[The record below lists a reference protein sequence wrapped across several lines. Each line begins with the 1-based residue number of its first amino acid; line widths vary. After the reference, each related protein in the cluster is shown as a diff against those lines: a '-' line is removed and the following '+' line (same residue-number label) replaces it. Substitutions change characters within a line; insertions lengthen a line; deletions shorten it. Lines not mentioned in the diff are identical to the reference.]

1 MPTMEIDPSTV
12 AANANLLTVPAL
24 TDATFRAVQ
33 AIRNIPGPAAG
44 DPPSMTFWKHPANT
58 ATNLAASKPATDWA
72 NIIPIRLYGAN
83 TPVAGTIN
91 GNPAQG
97 YGYGGAP
104 AGATTNGALI
114 ADDVAILPVGMTAW
128 TIAFLCQIN
137 SGGSG
142 VLLGTADA
150 NGFNVGV
157 NASTGYVSFT
167 PQSQN
172 NAQIV
177 RPNVDKRGAGPQ
189 VYVLGFTPS
198 AAQGATTG
206 TLTLRNN
213 GAQAAQNTSA
223 LPLANGRYREGGFG
237 LSTNLSSTVNAL
249 VGEVTA
255 FSGVDLTAVGWEK
268 YLAFVEARLRGLAGV

>member
-1 MPTMEIDPSTV
+1 MPTMEIDPTPV
-12 AANANLLTVPAL
+12 VPAAGLLTVPAL
-24 TDATFRAVQ
+24 DDPVFRAVQ
-33 AIRNIPGPAAG
+33 AIRNIPGASPG
-44 DPPSMTFWKHPANT
+44 DPPCMTFWKHPGNIAANF
-58 ATNLAASKPATDWA
+58 AAGREGTDWA
-72 NIIPIRLYGAN
+72 NIIPIRLYGTNA
-83 TPVAGTIN
+83 PVAGTIN
-91 GNPAQG
+91 GNSAQG

-114 ADDVAILPVGMTAW
+114 ADDVAVLPVGMVAW
-128 TIAFLCQIN
+128 TIAFLTQVN

-142 VLLGTADA
+142 VILGTADA

-167 PQSQN
+167 PQAQN

-206 TLTLRNN
+206 TLTLRDN

-237 LSTNLSSTVNAL
+237 LSTNLSSAANAL
-249 VGEVTA
+249 VGEVMC
-255 FSGVDLTAVGWEK
+255 FSGVDLTAPGREK
-268 YLAFVEARLRGLAGV
+268 HLAAVEARLRTQGGV